1 MTRLVLNDPLLDF
14 QVLRAAGSA
23 PYGGADIGE
32 CVATA
37 TRVKPHNLDSWY
49 REWASTGE
57 AAATLAAR
65 AEAAGERATA
75 RLAYLRASS
84 YYRTAGVMLLRAP
97 LDPRL
102 RESNAK
108 QTELFRRAVALM
120 DRPPEILEIPYEQTR
135 LPGYFFRA
143 VDEAEPRATVILTGG
158 YDSTV
163 EELYLTNG
171 AAALARGYN
180 VLAFDGP
187 GQGGALI
194 QHHLTLR
201 PDWENVISPVVDY
214 ALTRA
219 DVDPY
224 RIALI
229 GPSLGAHLAPR
240 AASEEHRLAAC
251 IADCGAYDLHAA
263 FLRRLPAPLAA
274 GVRRGSRAGERVLR
288 ALLGFLI
295 TKPTAGW
302 ALRRGLLVHGVEE
315 PIEFVASLR
324 FFTLA
329 GRAERISCPTWV
341 CSAEGDEISE
351 SAPELFAALTCE
363 KQYVRFTAAEGA
375 GDHCEAGARTLY
387 HARSFNW
394 LDERLQPRAA
404 GTRDPAAGC
413 DGDT

>member
-1 MTRLVLNDPLLDF
+1 M
-14 QVLRAAGSA
+14 S
-23 PYGGADIGE
+23 
-32 CVATA
+32 
-37 TRVKPHNLDSWY
+37 
-49 REWASTGE
+49 
-57 AAATLAAR
+57 
-65 AEAAGERATA
+65 
-75 RLAYLRASS
+75 
-84 YYRTAGVMLLRAP
+84 
-97 LDPRL
+97 
-102 RESNAK
+102 
-108 QTELFRRAVALM
+108 
-120 DRPPEILEIPYEQTR
+120 

-143 VDEAEPRATVILTGG
+143 ADDAGPRATVILTGG

-194 QHHLTLR
+194 QQHLTLR
-201 PDWENVISPVVDY
+201 PDWENVITPVVNY
-214 ALTRA
+214 ALTRS
-219 DVDPY
+219 DVDPP

-274 GVRRGSRAGERVLR
+274 SVRRGSRTGERALR

-302 ALRRGLLVHGVEE
+302 ALRRGLLVHGVED
-315 PIEFVASLR
+315 PMDFVASLR
-324 FFTLA
+324 AFTLA
-329 GRAERISCPTWV
+329 SRAERINCPTWV

-351 SAPELFAALTCE
+351 SAPELFAALMCE
-363 KQYVRFTAAEGA
+363 KEYVR
-375 GDHCEAGARTLY
+375 
-387 HARSFNW
+387 S
-394 LDERLQPRAA
+394 P
-404 GTRDPAAGC
+404 P
-413 DGDT
+413 

>member
-1 MTRLVLNDPLLDF
+1 MTRLVLKDPLLDF

-32 CVATA
+32 CLATARRVKPGELDSWHTEWVATA
-37 TRVKPHNLDSWY
+37 H
-49 REWASTGE
+49 AC
-57 AAATLAAR
+57 AAVATQ
-65 AEAAGERATA
+65 AEQSGERETA
-75 RLAYLRASS
+75 RLAHLRAST
-84 YYRTAGVMLLRAP
+84 YYRTAGIVLLKPP

-102 RESNAK
+102 QDTNAK
-108 QTELFRRAVALM
+108 QTELFRRACALM
-120 DRPPEILEIPYEQTR
+120 DRPPEVLEIPYEQVS

-143 VDEAEPRATVILTGG
+143 ADDAERRATVILTGG

-163 EELYLTNG
+163 EELHFTNG

-194 QHHLTLR
+194 QQRLTLR
-201 PDWENVISPVVDY
+201 PDWENVIRPVLDY
-214 ALTRA
+214 ALTRP
-219 DVDPY
+219 DVDPH

-263 FLRRLPAPLAA
+263 FLRRLPQPLAA
-274 GVRRGSRAGERVLR
+274 SVKRGSRTGERALR

-302 ALRRGLLVHGVEE
+302 ALRRGLLVHGAAD

-324 FFTLA
+324 DFTLE
-329 GRAERISCPTWV
+329 GRAERITCPTWV

-351 SAPELFAALTCE
+351 SAPELLTALTCE
-363 KQYVRFTAAEGA
+363 KKYVRFTAAEGA
-375 GDHCEAGARTLY
+375 GDHCEAGNRSLY

-394 LDERLQPRAA
+394 LDHHLQPHTTAS
-404 GTRDPAAGC
+404 TVDQ
-413 DGDT
+413 